1 METPIHC
8 LEIGPD
14 SGNLD
19 SVVIWMHGLGA
30 DCNDFAPIVPL
41 LDRPNTKFVFPSAP
55 KIPVT
60 INFGYVMPAWYDI
73 LNMDWN
79 SGDIRESSEDIR
91 KSANMIRSIVDDQIK
106 SGIDSK
112 KIVIAGFSQGGAMAL
127 HVGLTY
133 PEQLAG
139 IMVLSGY
146 LVMSDKMPS
155 IRSESNSKTPLLFC
169 HGIYDPTVP
178 INQGKVAFEFSN
190 NGHPSTIFCEYPMGH
205 EVCMPQIEQ
214 IRDWLS
220 DTLTD

>member
-1 METPIHC
+1 MEPQIHC

-14 SGNLD
+14 SGKLE

-41 LDRPNTKFVFPSAP
+41 LERPNTKFIFPSAP

-73 LNMDWN
+73 LDMDWN
-79 SGDIRESSEDIR
+79 SGKVRESSDDIL
-91 KSANMIRSIVDDQIK
+91 KSANMIRDIIDNQIN
-106 SGIDSK
+106 SGVDSK
-112 KIVIAGFSQGGAMAL
+112 KIVIAGFSQGGAIAL

-133 PEQLAG
+133 SKILAG

-146 LVMSDKMPS
+146 LVIPDHTSTIKA
-155 IRSESNSKTPLLFC
+155 ESNSETPLLFC

-178 INQGKVAFEFSN
+178 LDQGKIAFEFSKN
-190 NGHPSTIFCEYPMGH
+190 EHTSTLFCEYPMGH
-205 EVCMPQIEQ
+205 EVCMPEIEQ
-214 IRDWLS
+214 IKDWLS
-220 DTLTD
+220 EVLD